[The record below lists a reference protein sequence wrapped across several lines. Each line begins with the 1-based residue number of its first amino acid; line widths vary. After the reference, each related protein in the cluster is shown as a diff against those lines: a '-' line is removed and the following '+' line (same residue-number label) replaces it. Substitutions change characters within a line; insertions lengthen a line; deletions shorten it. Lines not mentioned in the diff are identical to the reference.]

1 MPFPPANAAAVALAI
16 VLFAA
21 APAPAADDAADDASV
36 VALYTAAVEQTLTG
50 NEETDLA
57 LASIRE
63 VPASSLPAFD
73 KWFGANAHRMP
84 PIYLFTY
91 ASRVFSVDPQQSA
104 RWFFF
109 ARTRLFYDALR
120 CRDETVLERIVEYDA
135 ARGEIVA
142 YIQANPA
149 AGAAAASW
157 ALKWEITHDP
167 ATQPQALL
175 EFCLTGKEGWQ
186 LAKEQGKLAAGVTR
200 STGDDQS
207 SRVLV
212 ALPDVDDA
220 AKWVVPA
227 AAYPQAR
234 SDAIAITQRVIDQLT
249 AAPKSGG

>member
-1 MPFPPANAAAVALAI
+1 MPFPPATAAAVALAI

-21 APAPAADDAADDASV
+21 APAQAAEDAAV
-36 VALYTAAVEQTLTG
+36 VGLYTAAIEQALAG
-50 NEETDLA
+50 KDETDLA

-73 KWFGANAHRMP
+73 KWFNANAHRMP

-149 AGAAAASW
+149 EGAAAASW
-157 ALKWEITHDP
+157 ALKWEIAHDP
-167 ATQPQALL
+167 AHQPQALL
-175 EFCLTGKEGWQ
+175 EFCLTGREGWQ
-186 LAKEQGKLAAGVTR
+186 LAKEQGKLAAGVT
-200 STGDDQS
+200 SGTGDDQS
-207 SRVLV
+207 RRVLV